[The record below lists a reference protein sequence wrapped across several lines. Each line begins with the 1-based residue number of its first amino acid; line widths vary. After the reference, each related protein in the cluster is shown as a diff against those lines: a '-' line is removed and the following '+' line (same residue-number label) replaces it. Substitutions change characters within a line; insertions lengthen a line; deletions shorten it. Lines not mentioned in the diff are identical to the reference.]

1 MNYTFEDLENPTIV
15 KNSFSRQITLQ
26 GTKKN
31 NQIFGA
37 MYRLDR
43 KNAEQFNASRK
54 TPFTIYNEMSEIVE
68 SGYMKLDKVA
78 KVGSSYEYTITLFGG
93 LGSFFYALMYKE
105 DGEKKTLAD
114 LRYKM
119 LNGSFTS
126 AAGHF
131 GQVGG
136 YEMLHDAWLY
146 LANPEGY
153 SIEDHD
159 CWWPNIVNFA
169 PAYNGK
175 PDKFSADKAL
185 VDSSSFYNM
194 PTLYR
199 QTGASSN
206 LMVFTNDH
214 TEWELKEL
222 RWYLQRPVVSI
233 KALFDA
239 ICDNENNGGWNVEVS
254 QSLFENDILS
264 NAWLTLPLIPKD
276 KRKSADAIVGLMAS
290 TKSPAEYMIS
300 FAKILGLVFFCDSS
314 NKAIRIMPRSE
325 FFSSAELIDLTG
337 RIDSKNVGISPV
349 LAQSHYYQFG
359 NDAIGEW
366 AALYKEDFG
375 RPYGIQKVNTGNEFN
390 EDTTIVTDGILYKE
404 AVELQERNRMFV
416 SEYHIAEGLT
426 KGIDIFRLPGYER
439 VYVENWKN
447 GEMLESEVPYDGTG
461 SWFYD
466 NVYYR
471 YSDWLPKVQL
481 HEADNKAVD
490 ASDVILLFNGVKATP
505 VFRDWAQLEY
515 RLTDDHPDMSALN
528 DDTPCWNFTNTN
540 SRKITKLPSF
550 RRCLTI
556 GDMESEEITA
566 TMEWGEPLARGVNGV
581 THPADPVTIYNRWWR
596 NYQRDRYDDDTF
608 SMTCK
613 TNLSGMRVGQE
624 LMRNF
629 FYYDGAIFMLN
640 KITNH
645 SLTTMDDTECE
656 FIKVQD
662 INNYKS

>member
-1 MNYTFEDLENPTIV
+1 MIKWLRSIIAWIKNLFAKKTMRRKISLYIGDQLVDLDDQSFILFNYQMDDLSNPTIV
-15 KNSFSRQITLQ
+15 KNSFSQQITLK
-26 GTKKN
+26 GTPAN
-31 NQIFGA
+31 NKIFGGSF
-37 MYRLDR
+37 RLDR
-43 KNAEQFNASRK
+43 RIGDSGGNSGVDFNASQK
-54 TPFTIYNEMSEIVE
+54 TPFVIYNEMSEILQ
-68 SGYMKLDKVA
+68 SGYVKLDSVSR
-78 KVGSSYEYTITLFGG
+78 VGADIQYKITLYGG

-146 LANPEGY
+146 LANPEGF
-153 SIEDHD
+153 SIEDHE

-206 LMVFTNDH
+206 LMVFTNAH

-222 RWYLQRPVVSI
+222 RWYLQRPVVSM

-254 QSLFENDILS
+254 QSLLENDILS

-349 LAQSHYYQFG
+349 LAQAHYYQFG

-375 RPYGIQKVNTGNEFN
+375 RHLRGKKPLHNVLSESVDADGGYLVPEEF
-390 EDTTIVTDGILYKE
+390 EKDIV
-404 AVELQERNRMFV
+404 R
-416 SEYHIAEGLT
+416 
-426 KGIDIFRLPGYER
+426 GIDE
-439 VYVENWKN
+439 
-447 GEMLESEVPYDGTG
+447 
-461 SWFYD
+461 
-466 NVYYR
+466 
-471 YSDWLPKVQL
+471 
-481 HEADNKAVD
+481 
-490 ASDVILLFNGVKATP
+490 
-505 VFRDWAQLEY
+505 
-515 RLTDDHPDMSALN
+515 
-528 DDTPCWNFTNTN
+528 TNII
-540 SRKITKLPSF
+540 R
-550 RRCLTI
+550 
-556 GDMESEEITA
+556 
-566 TMEWGEPLARGVNGV
+566 
-581 THPADPVTIYNRWWR
+581 
-596 NYQRDRYDDDTF
+596 
-608 SMTCK
+608 
-613 TNLSGMRVGQE
+613 
-624 LMRNF
+624 
-629 FYYDGAIFMLN
+629 
-640 KITNH
+640 
-645 SLTTMDDTECE
+645 
-656 FIKVQD
+656 
-662 INNYKS
+662 